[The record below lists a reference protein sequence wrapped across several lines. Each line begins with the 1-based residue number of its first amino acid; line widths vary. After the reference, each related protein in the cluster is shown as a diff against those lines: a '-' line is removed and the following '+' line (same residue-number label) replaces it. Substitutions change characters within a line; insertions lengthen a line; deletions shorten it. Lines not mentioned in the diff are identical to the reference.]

1 MTPHAGMVRL
11 KILHNEKSMAK
22 KITIDTL
29 AQLVEERAQGI
40 EQKMATKDELRETKE
55 LVHEVLALVKNIDGK
70 MGDVQKSTAS
80 ALEVVNIDVRV
91 DALEADMKRVKEKV
105 KL

>member
-1 MTPHAGMVRL
+1 M
-11 KILHNEKSMAK
+11 EKKK
-22 KITIDTL
+22 KITIDVL

-40 EQKMATKDELRETKE
+40 EQKMATKDELRETKK

-91 DALEADMKRVKEKV
+91 DTLEADMKRVKEKV

>member
-1 MTPHAGMVRL
+1 
-11 KILHNEKSMAK
+11 MAK
-22 KITIDTL
+22 KITLDTL

-80 ALEVVNIDVRV
+80 TLEVVNIDVRV

>member
-1 MTPHAGMVRL
+1 M
-11 KILHNEKSMAK
+11 EKKK
-22 KITIDTL
+22 KITIDVL

-80 ALEVVNIDVRV
+80 TLEVVNIDVRV
-91 DALEADMKRVKEKV
+91 DTREADMKRVKEKV

>member
-1 MTPHAGMVRL
+1 
-11 KILHNEKSMAK
+11 MAK
-22 KITIDTL
+22 TITLDTL

-70 MGDVQKSTAS
+70 IGDVQKSTAS

-91 DALEADMKRVKEKV
+91 DALEADMKRVQEKV
-105 KL
+105 KLSSCGDLV

>member
-1 MTPHAGMVRL
+1 M
-11 KILHNEKSMAK
+11 EKKK
-22 KITIDTL
+22 KITIDVL

-80 ALEVVNIDVRV
+80 TLEVVNIDVRV
-91 DALEADMKRVKEKV
+91 DAREADMKRVKEKV

>member
-1 MTPHAGMVRL
+1 MVRL

-22 KITIDTL
+22 KITLDTL

-55 LVHEVLALVKNIDGK
+55 LVHEVLALVKNIDEK
-70 MGDVQKSTAS
+70 IGDVMMSWWGLSFGGRARHDT
-80 ALEVVNIDVRV
+80 IFGY
-91 DALEADMKRVKEKV
+91 
-105 KL
+105 

>member
-1 MTPHAGMVRL
+1 M
-11 KILHNEKSMAK
+11 EK
-22 KITIDTL
+22 KITLDAL

-70 MGDVQKSTAS
+70 IGDVQKSTAS
-80 ALEVVNIDVRV
+80 VLEVVNIDVRV

>member
-1 MTPHAGMVRL
+1 
-11 KILHNEKSMAK
+11 MAK
-22 KITIDTL
+22 KIILDTL

-80 ALEVVNIDVRV
+80 TLEVVNIDVRV
-91 DALEADMKRVKEKV
+91 DAREADMKRVKEKV

>member
-1 MTPHAGMVRL
+1 
-11 KILHNEKSMAK
+11 MAK
-22 KITIDTL
+22 KITLDTL

-80 ALEVVNIDVRV
+80 TLEVVNIDVRV
-91 DALEADMKRVKEKV
+91 DAREADMKHVKEKV

>member
-1 MTPHAGMVRL
+1 
-11 KILHNEKSMAK
+11 MAK
-22 KITIDTL
+22 KITLDTL

-40 EQKMATKDELRETKE
+40 EQKMATKDALRETKE

-70 MGDVQKSTAS
+70 IGDVQKSTAS

>member
-1 MTPHAGMVRL
+1 
-11 KILHNEKSMAK
+11 MAK
-22 KITIDTL
+22 KITLDTL

-80 ALEVVNIDVRV
+80 TLEVVNIDVRV
-91 DALEADMKRVKEKV
+91 DTREADMKRVKEKV

>member
-1 MTPHAGMVRL
+1 
-11 KILHNEKSMAK
+11 MAK
-22 KITIDTL
+22 KIILDTL

-40 EQKMATKDELRETKE
+40 EQKMATKDELRETKK

-80 ALEVVNIDVRV
+80 TLEVVNIDVRV
-91 DALEADMKRVKEKV
+91 DAREADMKRVKEKV

>member
-1 MTPHAGMVRL
+1 
-11 KILHNEKSMAK
+11 MAK
-22 KITIDTL
+22 KITLDTL

-80 ALEVVNIDVRV
+80 TLEVVNIDVRV
-91 DALEADMKRVKEKV
+91 DAREADMKRVKEKV

>member
-1 MTPHAGMVRL
+1 M
-11 KILHNEKSMAK
+11 EKKK
-22 KITIDTL
+22 KITIDVL

-40 EQKMATKDELRETKE
+40 EQKMATKDELRETKK

-105 KL
+105 KLFTTVHFFSTQ